1 MRKRPI
7 VIICIGYI
15 IGILLGV
22 YFEKSISFFS
32 GKSKININAVI
43 TTFYI
48 VTLVVIAIIN
58 YKNKIITLFTISFII
73 SNCIT
78 NILISNYE
86 KIYNMEKNEYIGIII
101 SNKIERKYKDEYHIK
116 INNHKF
122 ILNVKKNVKKNV
134 KLEYGDK
141 IIFEGVYEK
150 PEKIRN
156 YKGFDYSKY
165 LKTKKIYGKIT
176 LSGKLKV
183 IAKKNNLFSYY
194 IYKVKE
200 KISNKISKSF
210 EDKEAGIL
218 RAILIGETNNID
230 NQLKEGF
237 SRSSLSHM
245 LAISGTHIGYI
256 VMIITTITKKHKNKQ
271 RIIIIIIL
279 VIYMIMIGFTPS
291 VMRACIMNIIYF
303 ISKLLKR
310 KNDEINSICLSL
322 ILILISNPFNIFD
335 IGLLLSYG
343 GTIGIIFFYDN
354 IQKYL
359 KKKIKIENKFISYI
373 INSIAISSA
382 AQIMIFPIMIAT
394 FGNISLNFFVFNI
407 LATPVLCAVI
417 FSGIIFIFLPLK
429 INIIIVKISIN
440 ILISITNLSNVIP
453 LSKIFVSIPSVFSI
467 ILLYI
472 CIIIYTKRYKIRYIV
487 IVVTLIIIIEIL
499 SIVTNE
505 MRVFFVDVGQGD
517 CTLIKTIQG
526 RTILIDGGGVM
537 GNDYNVGKNVV
548 LPYLLNR
555 KISKLDYIMISHFD
569 SDHVRFDSIFI
580 TRNKSEKYY
589 HRKAI

>member
-122 ILNVKKNVKKNV
+122 ILNVKKNV